1 MDRDSKG
8 EYMARRSTLVAVVV
22 VHGLIISALLAHTF
36 TMRSMVVVSPQP
48 IFVTIIDKPRRLP
61 VELRHPTLKLNRL
74 SPILLPHHDPAPIY
88 EEPPPPP
95 LQVLDSEQTASTA
108 SSVGS
113 SANGIGSKASGAGPD
128 AAGGGQDISV
138 VNRVTPIYPPASI
151 RAREQGYVVVQVL
164 VDEKGQARTVEVVRS
179 SGYPRLDESAVDAI
193 RKWTFTP
200 AEGSAGPE
208 ARIAITWEFELSPP
222 NLAAVPVA
230 VMPFDTE
237 LARQIHVASTA
248 GIETDVV
255 PSRSVRALDALIKKL
270 LAFESGV
277 KEPPGPIPPIR
288 LLAKW
293 GAVSSIRFV
302 GNRDGGFD
310 LESSQWIDPP
320 NKEAIHWEHYEVKQP
335 GGMSE
340 WLVAVSRD
348 GAIRNAQAMICP
360 PARDVVIGCP

>member
-1 MDRDSKG
+1 MDRDSKRG
-8 EYMARRSTLVAVVV
+8 YMARGSALVAIVL
-22 VHGLIISALLAHTF
+22 VHGLIISALLTRAITV
-36 TMRSMVVVSPQP
+36 RSVVTPQP
-48 IFVTIIDKPRRLP
+48 MFVTIIDKPPRPPTPWPL
-61 VELRHPTLKLNRL
+61 PTLKLNL
-74 SPILLPHHDPAPIY
+74 SRAILLPHHVPAPIY
-88 EEPPPPP
+88 EAPPPPP
-95 LQVLDSEQTASTA
+95 IQVLDSEQTASTA

-128 AAGGGQDISV
+128 VAGGGQDISV
-138 VNRVTPIYPPASI
+138 VHRVKPIYPPASM

-208 ARIAITWEFELSPP
+208 ARISITWEFELSPS
-222 NLAAVPVA
+222 NLAAVA

-248 GIETDVV
+248 GIETVVV
-255 PSRSVRALDALIKKL
+255 PSRSARALDALIKKL

-310 LESSQWIDPP
+310 LESNQWIDPP
-320 NKEAIHWEHYEVKQP
+320 NMEQIHWEHYEVKQP

-348 GAIRNAQAMICP
+348 GSIRNAQAMICP

>member
-1 MDRDSKG
+1 MDRDSKRELTRG
-8 EYMARRSTLVAVVV
+8 STLAVIVL
-22 VHGLIISALLAHTF
+22 VHGLIISALLTR
-36 TMRSMVVVSPQP
+36 TITVRSVATPQP
-48 IFVTIIDKPRRLP
+48 MFVTIIDKLSRPPTDRTL
-61 VELRHPTLKLNRL
+61 PTLKLNLLR
-74 SPILLPHHDPAPIY
+74 PILLPHHVPEPIY
-88 EEPPPPP
+88 EEPPPP

-113 SANGIGSKASGAGPD
+113 SANGIGSKVSGAGPD
-128 AAGGGQDISV
+128 TAGGGQDISV
-138 VNRVTPIYPPASI
+138 VHRVKPIYPPASM

-255 PSRSVRALDALIKKL
+255 PSPSARALDALIKKL

-310 LESSQWIDPP
+310 LESNQWIDPH
-320 NKEAIHWEHYEVKQP
+320 NKEEIHWEHYEVKQP
-335 GGMSE
+335 GGTSE

-348 GAIRNAQAMICP
+348 GAIRNAQAMICA
-360 PARDVVIGCP
+360 PAQDSANSCP

>member
-1 MDRDSKG
+1 VDRDSKRG
-8 EYMARRSTLVAVVV
+8 YMARESTLVAIVL
-22 VHGLIISALLAHTF
+22 VHGLIISALLTR
-36 TMRSMVVVSPQP
+36 TITVRSVATPKPM
-48 IFVTIIDKPRRLP
+48 FVTIIDKPSRPPTDRTL
-61 VELRHPTLKLNRL
+61 PTLKLNLLR
-74 SPILLPHHDPAPIY
+74 PILLPHHVPEPIY
-88 EEPPPPP
+88 EEPPPPR

-108 SSVGS
+108 SSAGS

-138 VNRVTPIYPPASI
+138 VHRVKPIYSPASM
-151 RAREQGYVVVQVL
+151 RAREQGYVVVHVL

-222 NLAAVPVA
+222 NLAPVA

-255 PSRSVRALDALIKKL
+255 PSPSARALDALIKKL

-310 LESSQWIDPP
+310 LESNQWIVPH
-320 NKEAIHWEHYEVKQP
+320 NKEEIHWEHYEVKQP

-360 PARDVVIGCP
+360 PARDVVIGCR

>member
-1 MDRDSKG
+1 MDRDSKRG
-8 EYMARRSTLVAVVV
+8 YMARGSALVAIVL
-22 VHGLIISALLAHTF
+22 VHGLIISALLTRAITV
-36 TMRSMVVVSPQP
+36 RSVVTPQP
-48 IFVTIIDKPRRLP
+48 MFVTIIDKPPRPPTPWPL
-61 VELRHPTLKLNRL
+61 PTLKLNL
-74 SPILLPHHDPAPIY
+74 SRAILLPHHVPAPIY
-88 EEPPPPP
+88 EAPPPPP
-95 LQVLDSEQTASTA
+95 IQVLDSEQTASTA

-128 AAGGGQDISV
+128 VAGGGQDISV
-138 VNRVTPIYPPASI
+138 VHRVKPIYPPASM

-208 ARIAITWEFELSPP
+208 ARISITWEFELSPP
-222 NLAAVPVA
+222 NLAAVA

-248 GIETDVV
+248 GIETVVV
-255 PSRSVRALDALIKKL
+255 PSRSARALDALIKKL

-310 LESSQWIDPP
+310 LESNQWIDPP
-320 NKEAIHWEHYEVKQP
+320 NMEQIHWEHYEVKQP

-348 GAIRNAQAMICP
+348 GSIRNAQAMICP
-360 PARDVVIGCP
+360 PGM

>member
-1 MDRDSKG
+1 MDRDSKRG
-8 EYMARRSTLVAVVV
+8 YMARGSALVAIVL
-22 VHGLIISALLAHTF
+22 VHGLIISALLTR
-36 TMRSMVVVSPQP
+36 TITVRSVATPQP
-48 IFVTIIDKPRRLP
+48 TFVTIIDKPSRPPTDRTLP
-61 VELRHPTLKLNRL
+61 TPKLNLLR
-74 SPILLPHHDPAPIY
+74 PILLPHHVPEPIY
-88 EEPPPPP
+88 EKPPPPR

-128 AAGGGQDISV
+128 AAGGGQDVSV
-138 VNRVTPIYPPASI
+138 VRRVKPIYPPASM

-222 NLAAVPVA
+222 NLVPVA

-255 PSRSVRALDALIKKL
+255 PSPSARALDALIKKL

-310 LESSQWIDPP
+310 LESNQWIVPH
-320 NKEAIHWEHYEVKQP
+320 NKEEIHWEHYEVKQP

>member
-1 MDRDSKG
+1 MDRDSKRG
-8 EYMARRSTLVAVVV
+8 CMARGNTLVAILL
-22 VHGLIISALLAHTF
+22 VHGLIICALLTRTIAV
-36 TMRSMVVVSPQP
+36 RSVVTPQP
-48 IFVTIIDKPRRLP
+48 MLVTIIDKPPQPPTDWTL
-61 VELRHPTLKLNRL
+61 PTLKLNLLR
-74 SPILLPHHDPAPIY
+74 PILLPHHVPAPIF
-88 EEPPPPP
+88 EEPPPPR

-108 SSVGS
+108 SGVGS
-113 SANGIGSKASGAGPD
+113 SADGIGSKAPGAGPD
-128 AAGGGQDISV
+128 AAGGGQNISV
-138 VNRVTPIYPPASI
+138 VHRVKPIYPPASM

-164 VDEKGQARTVEVVRS
+164 VDEEGHARTVEVVRS

-200 AEGSAGPE
+200 AKGLAGPE
-208 ARIAITWEFELSPP
+208 ARIVLTWEFELSPP

-255 PSRSVRALDALIKKL
+255 PSPSAQALDALIKQL
-270 LAFESGV
+270 LAFESGA
-277 KEPPGPIPPIR
+277 KGPPGPIPPIR

-302 GNRDGGFD
+302 GNRDRGFD
-310 LESSQWIDPP
+310 LELDQWINPH
-320 NKEAIHWEHYEVKQP
+320 NKEKIHWEHYEVKQP
-335 GGMSE
+335 GGTSE
-340 WLVAVSRD
+340 WLVAVNPD

-360 PARDVVIGCP
+360 PAGDVVIGCP

>member
-1 MDRDSKG
+1 VDRDSKRG
-8 EYMARRSTLVAVVV
+8 YMARGSTLVAIVL
-22 VHGLIISALLAHTF
+22 VHGLIISALLTR
-36 TMRSMVVVSPQP
+36 TITVRSVATPQP
-48 IFVTIIDKPRRLP
+48 MFVTIIDKPSRPPTDRRL
-61 VELRHPTLKLNRL
+61 PTLKLNLLR
-74 SPILLPHHDPAPIY
+74 PILLPHHVPAPIY

-128 AAGGGQDISV
+128 AAGGGRDISV
-138 VNRVTPIYPPASI
+138 VHRVKPIYPPASM
-151 RAREQGYVVVQVL
+151 RAREQGYVVLQVL

-248 GIETDVV
+248 GIKTDVV
-255 PSRSVRALDALIKKL
+255 SSRSARALDALIKKL

-310 LESSQWIDPP
+310 LESNQWIDPP
-320 NKEAIHWEHYEVKQP
+320 NMEEIHWAHYEVKQP

>member
-1 MDRDSKG
+1 MDRDSKRG
-8 EYMARRSTLVAVVV
+8 YMARGSALVAIVL
-22 VHGLIISALLAHTF
+22 VHGLIISALLTRAITV
-36 TMRSMVVVSPQP
+36 RSVVTPQP
-48 IFVTIIDKPRRLP
+48 MFVTIIDKPPRPPTPWPL
-61 VELRHPTLKLNRL
+61 PTLKLNL
-74 SPILLPHHDPAPIY
+74 SRAILLPHHVPAPIY
-88 EEPPPPP
+88 EAPPPPP
-95 LQVLDSEQTASTA
+95 IQVLDSEQTASTA

-128 AAGGGQDISV
+128 VAGGGQDISV
-138 VNRVTPIYPPASI
+138 VHRVKPIYPPASM

-208 ARIAITWEFELSPP
+208 ARISITWEFELSPP
-222 NLAAVPVA
+222 NLAAVA

-248 GIETDVV
+248 GIETVVV
-255 PSRSVRALDALIKKL
+255 PSRSARALDALIKKL

-310 LESSQWIDPP
+310 LESNQWIDPP
-320 NKEAIHWEHYEVKQP
+320 NMEQIHWEHYEVKQP

-348 GAIRNAQAMICP
+348 GSIRNAQAMICP

>member
-1 MDRDSKG
+1 MDRDSKRG
-8 EYMARRSTLVAVVV
+8 YMARGSALVAIVL
-22 VHGLIISALLAHTF
+22 VHGLIISALLTRAITV
-36 TMRSMVVVSPQP
+36 RSVVTPQP
-48 IFVTIIDKPRRLP
+48 MFVTIIDKPPRPPTPWPL
-61 VELRHPTLKLNRL
+61 PTLKLNL
-74 SPILLPHHDPAPIY
+74 SRAILLPHHVPAPIY
-88 EEPPPPP
+88 EAPPPPP
-95 LQVLDSEQTASTA
+95 IQVLDSEQTASTA

-128 AAGGGQDISV
+128 VAGGGQDISV
-138 VNRVTPIYPPASI
+138 VHRVKPIYPPASM

-208 ARIAITWEFELSPP
+208 ARISITWEFELSPP
-222 NLAAVPVA
+222 DLAAVA

-248 GIETDVV
+248 GIETVVV
-255 PSRSVRALDALIKKL
+255 PSRSARALDALIKKL

-310 LESSQWIDPP
+310 LESNQWIDPP
-320 NKEAIHWEHYEVKQP
+320 NMEQIHWEHYEVKQP

-348 GAIRNAQAMICP
+348 GSIRNAQAMICP

>member
-1 MDRDSKG
+1 M
-8 EYMARRSTLVAVVV
+8 LVAIVL
-22 VHGLIISALLAHTF
+22 VHGLIISALLTHAIPV
-36 TMRSMVVVSPQP
+36 RSVATPLPM
-48 IFVTIIDKPRRLP
+48 FVTIIDKLSRPPTDRTLPR
-61 VELRHPTLKLNRL
+61 LKLNLL
-74 SPILLPHHDPAPIY
+74 SPILLPHHVPEPIY
-88 EEPPPPP
+88 EEPPPPRP
-95 LQVLDSEQTASTA
+95 QVLDSEQTASTA
-108 SSVGS
+108 SSVGP
-113 SANGIGSKASGAGPD
+113 SANGIGSKASGTGPD
-128 AAGGGQDISV
+128 AAGRGQDISV
-138 VNRVTPIYPPASI
+138 VHRVKPIYPPASM

-179 SGYPRLDESAVDAI
+179 SGYPRLDESTVDAI

-222 NLAAVPVA
+222 NLSAVPVA

-237 LARQIHVASTA
+237 LARQLHVVSTA
-248 GIETDVV
+248 GIATDVI
-255 PSRSVRALDALIKKL
+255 PSPSARALGELIKKL
-270 LAFESGV
+270 LAFESEV

-310 LESSQWIDPP
+310 LESNQWIDPP
-320 NKEAIHWEHYEVKQP
+320 KMEEIHWEHYEVKQP

-340 WLVAVSRD
+340 WLVAVSRG

-360 PARDVVIGCP
+360 SARDVVIGCSRFIP

>member
-1 MDRDSKG
+1 MDRDSKRG
-8 EYMARRSTLVAVVV
+8 YMARGSALVAIVL
-22 VHGLIISALLAHTF
+22 VHGLIISALLTR
-36 TMRSMVVVSPQP
+36 TITVRSVATPQP
-48 IFVTIIDKPRRLP
+48 MFVTIIDKPPRPPTPWPL
-61 VELRHPTLKLNRL
+61 PTLKLNL
-74 SPILLPHHDPAPIY
+74 SRAILLPHHVPAPIY
-88 EEPPPPP
+88 EAPPPPP
-95 LQVLDSEQTASTA
+95 IQVLDSEQTASTA

-128 AAGGGQDISV
+128 VAGGGQDISV
-138 VNRVTPIYPPASI
+138 VHRVKPIYPPASM

-208 ARIAITWEFELSPP
+208 ARISITWEFELSPP
-222 NLAAVPVA
+222 NLAAVA

-248 GIETDVV
+248 GIETVVV
-255 PSRSVRALDALIKKL
+255 PSRSARALDALIKKL

-310 LESSQWIDPP
+310 LESNQWIDPP
-320 NKEAIHWEHYEVKQP
+320 NMEQIHWEHYEVKQP

-348 GAIRNAQAMICP
+348 GSIRNAQAMICP
-360 PARDVVIGCP
+360 PGM